1 VSQSRRVQLPNT
13 AQQSGMLATLLDITL
28 YFADG
33 SLTRRSTPT
42 YERYNPPL
50 KGTHYLRSPHC
61 ITSLSPPFPIL
72 TLPRDSTISWS
83 IHLSALYSALT
94 FSVVSSS
101 PSSSSERS
109 SLSGSLNSALYSL
122 SNSSSSCES
131 THRSRIRQ
139 MRKYQNKLMICSK
152 AIGMKI
158 CHFILEPSKLER
170 LTADAPARP
179 TMVPST
185 SLQGVGRPLAP
196 CHCPGMSAIRRHC
209 W

>member
-1 VSQSRRVQLPNT
+1 
-13 AQQSGMLATLLDITL
+13 M
-28 YFADG
+28 
-33 SLTRRSTPT
+33 
-42 YERYNPPL
+42 
-50 KGTHYLRSPHC
+50 
-61 ITSLSPPFPIL
+61 TSLPPPCPIL
-72 TLPRDSTISWS
+72 TLPRDSSISCS
-83 IHLSALYSALT
+83 IRLSALYSALT

-109 SLSGSLNSALYSL
+109 SLSGSLNSALSSL

-158 CHFILEPSKLER
+158 CHFILEPFELKHP
-170 LTADAPARP
+170 TADISAQP

-185 SLQGVGRPLAP
+185 SLQGAGRPLAP
-196 CHCPGMSAIRRHC
+196 CHCTIVSYSPTLLVEIASPNQLKFGEHRPQDLQVEVVSEVSEQVSTRPFSITLTSRRR
-209 W
+209 